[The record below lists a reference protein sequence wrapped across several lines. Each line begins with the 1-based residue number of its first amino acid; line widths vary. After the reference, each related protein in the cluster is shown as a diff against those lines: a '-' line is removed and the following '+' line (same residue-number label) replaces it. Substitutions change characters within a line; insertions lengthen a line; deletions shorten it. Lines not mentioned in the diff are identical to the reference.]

1 MKFKSLCAITA
12 ACTVAPLVALPIVAE
27 AAIVANPTPSPQCG
41 ANTAFFNPTLP
52 PNIVLPTGFTASVFA
67 AGLNAPT
74 GIAFRGTRAISR
86 YTCWNRGTVCRASAT
101 ISHCGQVESFP
112 RIIRSPPISWYSTGM
127 EERSEVLWASPPPMA
142 AVYSPRDRPLTSGSF
157 EASPGGSSLPPTPTN
172 RPTSTMGTTTAH
184 VSSR

>member
-74 GIAFRGTRAISR
+74 GIAFRGDASNFEVYVLESGHGLPSVCNDQSLWPGGEFSSDNPFTPDILVF
-86 YTCWNRGTVCRASAT
+86 NRNGRK
-101 ISHCGQVESFP
+101 
-112 RIIRSPPISWYSTGM
+112 IRGPVAKPTADG
-127 EERSEVLWASPPPMA
+127 
-142 AVYSPRDRPLTSGSF
+142 AVSSPRDRQSISPSFKVSREAGSLR
-157 EASPGGSSLPPTPTN
+157 PIPTN
-172 RPTSTMGTTTAH
+172 
-184 VSSR
+184 